1 MTLNGFEVWEVKEG
15 IREEIIPPKFEDED
29 YWVPLKRTP
38 NLGFKSRGKTGIK
51 EKWFTRVEVQFI
63 VGIDGNLQA
72 DLRKLEKGD
81 GSVKCPSAFKLLRI
95 VYWLYDTM
103 LGFSILIHYGR
114 KKGDVQ
120 LLSA

>member
-1 MTLNGFEVWEVKEG
+1 M
-15 IREEIIPPKFEDED
+15 
-29 YWVPLKRTP
+29 
-38 NLGFKSRGKTGIK
+38 
-51 EKWFTRVEVQFI
+51 EVQFI
-63 VGIDGNLQA
+63 VGIDGNLEV

-81 GSVKCPSAFKLLRI
+81 GSDKCPSAFKLLRI
-95 VYWLYDTM
+95 VYWLFDTM